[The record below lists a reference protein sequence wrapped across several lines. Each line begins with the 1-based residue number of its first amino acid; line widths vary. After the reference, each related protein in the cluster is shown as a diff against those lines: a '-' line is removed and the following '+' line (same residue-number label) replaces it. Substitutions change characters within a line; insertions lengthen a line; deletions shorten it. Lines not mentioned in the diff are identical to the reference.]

1 LLLVGMVGGAILRAH
16 GAARLSMMAT
26 IWGGLVNAVL
36 DPILIFGL
44 DLELTGAA
52 LASVAAR
59 FTIAASALLPIL
71 RNYGGLVRPDLPGL
85 APISAPSSRW
95 PCPRS

>member
-1 LLLVGMVGGAILRAH
+1 MIGMVGGAILRAH
-16 GAARLSMMAT
+16 GDAKRAMMAT
-26 IWGGLVNAVL
+26 IYGGLVNAVL

-59 FTIAASALLPIL
+59 LTIAAVSLSPIL
-71 RNYGGLVRPDLPGL
+71 RARFKT
-85 APISAPSSRW
+85 I
-95 PCPRS
+95 

>member
-1 LLLVGMVGGAILRAH
+1 MVGGAILRAH
-16 GAARLSMMAT
+16 GAARLAMMAT

-44 DLELTGAA
+44 NLELTGAA

-59 FTIAASALLPIL
+59 ITIAVVALLPIL
-71 RNYGGLVRPDLPGL
+71 RNYGGLVRPEPPGL
-85 APISAPSSRW
+85 PRISGPSSLW

>member
-1 LLLVGMVGGAILRAH
+1 MPTLPLLLLGMVGGAILRAR
-16 GAARLSMMAT
+16 GDARRAMMAT
-26 IWGGLVNAVL
+26 VWGGVVNAVL

-59 FTIAASALLPIL
+59 IAIP
-71 RNYGGLVRPDLPGL
+71 RNCQHSCRICRPF
-85 APISAPSSRW
+85 
-95 PCPRS
+95 